1 MKFIAL
7 LRGINA
13 GKNRW
18 VEMKKLK
25 IIFEFLGFMNV
36 LTYINSG
43 IVIFESSKSKTT
55 IQREIESIFKKE
67 FDFEIPTLIKTKREM
82 KIIGDA
88 IPDEWQN
95 DAKQRTDVAY
105 LFKKA
110 DSKKILN
117 DLPVNR
123 KYIDVR
129 YIKGAVFWN
138 LDRKNRN
145 KSRLGKLIGH
155 NLYQLMTVRN
165 VNTARF
171 LAGHKG

>member
-55 IQREIESIFKKE
+55 IQ
-67 FDFEIPTLIKTKREM
+67 L
-82 KIIGDA
+82 
-88 IPDEWQN
+88 
-95 DAKQRTDVAY
+95 
-105 LFKKA
+105 
-110 DSKKILN
+110 
-117 DLPVNR
+117 
-123 KYIDVR
+123 
-129 YIKGAVFWN
+129 
-138 LDRKNRN
+138 
-145 KSRLGKLIGH
+145 
-155 NLYQLMTVRN
+155 
-165 VNTARF
+165 
-171 LAGHKG
+171 

>member
-1 MKFIAL
+1 MKFVAL

-13 GKNRW
+13 GKSRW

-25 IIFEFLGFMNV
+25 MIFESLGYVNV
-36 LTYINSG
+36 STYINSG
-43 IVIFESSKSKTT
+43 NIIFESSKSKTT
-55 IQREIESIFKKE
+55 IQREIESNFIKE
-67 FDFEIPTLIKTKREM
+67 FDFEIPTLIKTSNEM
-82 KIIGDA
+82 RKIADA

-95 DAKQRTDVAY
+95 DSNQRTDVAY

-129 YIKGAVFWN
+129 YIKGAIFWN
-138 LDRKNRN
+138 MDRENRN
-145 KSRLGKLIGH
+145 KSRLGKLIGQ

>member
-1 MKFIAL
+1 
-7 LRGINA
+7 
-13 GKNRW
+13 
-18 VEMKKLK
+18 
-25 IIFEFLGFMNV
+25 
-36 LTYINSG
+36 
-43 IVIFESSKSKTT
+43 
-55 IQREIESIFKKE
+55 
-67 FDFEIPTLIKTKREM
+67 M